1 MEKNARPKPR
11 YRCSFCKKSQEEV
24 RRLIAG
30 PRGVY
35 ICDECIALCQE
46 ILEEDKKPE

>member
-1 MEKNARPKPR
+1 MEKNARPKPQ
-11 YRCSFCKKSQEEV
+11 YLCSFCKKSQEEV

-30 PRGVY
+30 PGGVY